1 MAFQGGIDGEPVRR
15 VGDLAA
21 ELELRRSRQGHL
33 ASGTLACPRC
43 DAPVAPG
50 SGHLAPAGP
59 LGCPYCG
66 HAGAVRDFLSLGE
79 PTRPA
84 RVVVRVVTRRRAA
97 LR

>member
-21 ELELRRSRQGHL
+21 ELERRKATQGHL
-33 ASGTLACPRC
+33 ATGTLACPRC

-50 SGHLAPAGP
+50 AGRLAPADP
-59 LGCPYCG
+59 LDCPYCR
-66 HAGAVRDFLSLGE
+66 HAAPVRDFLSLSQ